1 MNSLIR
7 NHPGFI
13 VRNIYIYTY
22 ILFQFHDEDAS
33 KLIYYLERHIEVD
46 GEDHG
51 PAALEM
57 VKVSAI

>member
-1 MNSLIR
+1 MLE
-7 NHPGFI
+7 
-13 VRNIYIYTY
+13 IYIYF
-22 ILFQFHDEDAS
+22 FQFHDEDAS

-57 VKVSAI
+57 VKVSLIKKKECM